1 MLVQVR
7 LLGRF
12 EVVVDGRTVPAR
24 DWRRQSASRLVKL
37 LALQP
42 SRRLHREQVIDALW
56 PDVALDTGS
65 TRLHTAAHYA
75 RSALGEHTGIVVSQ
89 GSVALFPE
97 ADVEV
102 DVSEFERAAAA
113 ALDAD
118 PAAAAVASALHVGP
132 LLPEDL
138 YEPWTEEPRDR
149 LRLQYRELL
158 RAAGRYDAL
167 VADDPLD
174 EDAQVDLARDLLRRG
189 RRRDALVTLDRMAEV
204 FERDLGVDPPEAAQE
219 LRAEAL
225 AMPAGSEP
233 SPYAGAPIASPQA
246 EVSASALPAARSRLI
261 GRERDLDDVAT
272 LLRRHR
278 VVTITGPGGA
288 GKSTLALAHARRTQA
303 SADTAD
309 QVDVVFAELAP
320 AHAADEVTRA
330 VAEAVGVQGEA
341 ALKTSA
347 LAATLGPRRLL
358 LVLDNCEHLLDE
370 SAGLV
375 DAILDAGDEARVL
388 VTSREPL
395 RIDGE
400 AVHALGSLGSGAT
413 ELFVERAAAA
423 AGADVADA
431 GDPRVADL
439 CRRLDGLP
447 LAIELAAAQLRYLGL
462 DELIS
467 RLDDRLTLLAGGRP
481 RAGARHSA
489 LSATI
494 DWSYRLLSPEASD
507 VFDRLGAFPASFDLD
522 AAIAVCAGRDP
533 AEVTT
538 VVGDLVAKSLVVLER
553 TTGRYR
559 LLESIRMFAV
569 QRLAEAGL
577 DDELA
582 ELLRQHVVGRAR
594 SKPRHRVWLSMS
606 LAAQSRDDLDNVRL
620 AFEASLSSPGTLSDA
635 VDIALGISTLWR
647 NASRSSL
654 RPVSYAEGRQWVEA
668 LLSRDVTGE
677 DRVWTL
683 VMSADVALGSG
694 DPTIMRASTAG
705 AVQAMSQV
713 EAPEAALV
721 VSIYDAMTHLLEPAQ
736 ASLRLEATAQRAE
749 EHGEPGL
756 ARLARGYRLVT
767 ARMEGP
773 SPALADETRAVVR
786 SVVEVDGERDYDSY
800 IIHWAASL
808 LALVDLDAPRLRG
821 LMDAQLRDLAATGL
835 RENWLTM
842 YWEGLALALEG
853 EEYLAQLSRSRA
865 RAAAEGRNADAD
877 CVLALACAAATRGEW
892 EQAAELIGVVADTM
906 LHDTAGFIHLVLV
919 RDQLVRPMLD
929 REAFKAARV
938 RGAGRDVPTILA
950 EQGL

>member
-1 MLVQVR
+1 MRVQVR

-56 PDVALDTGS
+56 PDVALDTGG

-75 RSALGEHTGIVVSQ
+75 RTALGQHSGIVVAH

-102 DVSEFERAAAA
+102 DVTEFERAAAA

-118 PAAAAVASALHVGP
+118 PSTAAMAAALHVGP

-138 YEPWTEEPRDR
+138 YEPWAEEPRDR

-189 RRRDALVTLDRMAEV
+189 RRREALVTLDRMAEV
-204 FERDLGVDPPEAAQE
+204 FERDLGVDPPETARA

-233 SPYAGAPIASPQA
+233 STYAGSPAASPAPQP
-246 EVSASALPAARSRLI
+246 SASVLPAARSRLI

-303 SADTAD
+303 PADQAD

-320 AHAADEVTRA
+320 AHAADEVARA

-341 ALKTSA
+341 ALKSSA
-347 LAATLGPRRLL
+347 LAAALGPRRLL

-370 SAGLV
+370 SAALV

-423 AGADVADA
+423 AGSDVAEA

-447 LAIELAAAQLRYLGL
+447 LAIELAAAQLRYLSL
-462 DELIS
+462 DELVS

-489 LSATI
+489 LASTI
-494 DWSYRLLSPEASD
+494 DWSYRLLTDEARE

-522 AAIAVCAGRDP
+522 AAVAVCAGRDP
-533 AEVTT
+533 AAVTT
-538 VVGDLVAKSLVVLER
+538 IVGDLVAKSLVVHER

-569 QRLAEAGL
+569 QRLGEAGR
-577 DDELA
+577 DDDA
-582 ELLRQHVVGRAR
+582 AARRRRHGGARARAQARRRAGRA
-594 SKPRHRVWLSMS
+594 MS
-606 LAAQSRDDLDNVRL
+606 RAEKSPDDLDNVRL
-620 AFEASLSSPGTLSDA
+620 AFEASLSSPEDLSDA
-635 VDIALGISTLWR
+635 VDIALAISTLWR

-668 LLSRDVTGE
+668 LLSRDVAGE

-683 VMSADVALGSG
+683 LMSADVALGSG
-694 DPTIMRASTAG
+694 DPITMRASTG
-705 AVQAMSQV
+705 EAVQAMSQV

-736 ASLRLEATAQRAE
+736 ASRRLEAAAQRAE

-773 SPALADETRAVVR
+773 SPALGDETRAVVE
-786 SVVEVDGERDYDSY
+786 SVVDVDGERDYDSY

-842 YWEGLALALEG
+842 YWEALALALEG
-853 EEYLAQLSRSRA
+853 EEYLPQLGRSRA
-865 RAAAEGRNADAD
+865 RAKAEGRNADAD
-877 CVLALACAAATRGEW
+877 CVLALACAAAFDGEW
-892 EQAAELIGVVADTM
+892 EDAAELIGVVADTM

-929 REAFKAARV
+929 HETFKAARV
-938 RGAGRDVPTILA
+938 RGVGRDVGAILT
-950 EQGL
+950 EHGL

>member
-1 MLVQVR
+1 MRVQVR

-56 PDVALDTGS
+56 PDVALDTGA

-75 RSALGEHTGIVVSQ
+75 RTALGEHTGIVVSQ

-102 DVSEFERAAAA
+102 DVTEFERAAAEA
-113 ALDAD
+113 AGAD
-118 PAAAAVASALHVGP
+118 PPAAALAAALHVGP

-158 RAAGRYDAL
+158 RTAGRYDAL

-204 FERDLGVDPPEAAQE
+204 FERDLGVEPPEAAQE

-225 AMPAGSEP
+225 AMPAGTESSP
-233 SPYAGAPIASPQA
+233 SAGAPAASPA
-246 EVSASALPAARSRLI
+246 SEPSASALPAARGRLI
-261 GRERDLDDVAT
+261 GRERDLDDLAA

-303 SADTAD
+303 SDDPAD

-341 ALKTSA
+341 ALRTSA
-347 LAATLGPRRLL
+347 LAAALGPRRLL
-358 LVLDNCEHLLDE
+358 LVLDNCEHLLDD
-370 SAGLV
+370 SAALV

-423 AGADVADA
+423 AGADTADA
-431 GDPRVADL
+431 SDPRVADL

-447 LAIELAAAQLRYLGL
+447 LAIELAAAQLRYLSL
-462 DELIS
+462 DELIG

-494 DWSYRLLSPEASD
+494 DWSYRLLSADARE

-533 AEVTT
+533 AAVTA
-538 VVGDLVAKSLVVLER
+538 VVGDLVAKSLVVHER

-577 DDELA
+577 DDEVA
-582 ELLRQHVVGRAR
+582 ELVRRHVVARAR
-594 SKPRHRVWLSMS
+594 SKPRHRVWLSTS

-620 AFEASLSSPGTLSDA
+620 AFEACLAREELTDA
-635 VDIALGISTLWR
+635 VDVALAISTLWR

-654 RPVSYAEGRQWVEA
+654 RPVSYAEGRQWVDE
-668 LLSRDVTGE
+668 LLSRDLA
-677 DRVWTL
+677 DPDLVWAQL
-683 VMSADVALGSG
+683 LSADVALGSG
-694 DPTIMRASTAG
+694 DPFAMRRGATEATRLVDGVLDPGAAVVASIYDAIVHLVDPAETAQRLASTAG
-705 AVQAMSQV
+705 
-713 EAPEAALV
+713 
-721 VSIYDAMTHLLEPAQ
+721 
-736 ASLRLEATAQRAE
+736 RAYE
-749 EHGEPGL
+749 LGEPGL
-756 ARLARGYRLVT
+756 ARLARGFRLVA
-767 ARMEGP
+767 ARMVGP
-773 SPALADETRAVVR
+773 SEELTAEAHDVVA
-786 SVVEVDGERDYDSY
+786 SVDERDYDSY

-808 LALVDLDAPRLRG
+808 LALVDREAPWLRRLW
-821 LMDAQLRDLAATGL
+821 DAQVRDLAATGL

-842 YWEGLALALEG
+842 YWGALALAIEG
-853 EEYLAQLSRSRA
+853 EPYLDQLRRSRE
-865 RAAAEGRNADAD
+865 RAQAEGRDNDAD
-877 CVLALACAAATRGEW
+877 CVLALACAAAFDGQW
-892 EQAAELIGVVADTM
+892 EGAAELIGVVADTM

-929 REAFKAARV
+929 HATFKSALT
-938 RGAGRDVPTILA
+938 RGVGRDVPAILA
-950 EQGL
+950 EHGL